1 MGCKNEELDL
11 IPGRTKTFFL
21 LQNVQNGSG
30 VHPAS
35 YAVGMRGTFQAYHLL
50 TSYTK
55 VKSGSVPLFQHT
67 FLACAETT
75 LPTFP
80 LLRIVCNVWDIF
92 HILSDEKQPVN
103 NYILCHLVTSICR
116 LLPSFGKKMTW
127 TDVWSEC
134 WSVNKVVLLSA

>member
-1 MGCKNEELDL
+1 MKNWNRFLEG
-11 IPGRTKTFFL
+11 PRHFFL
-21 LQNVQNGSG
+21 LQNIQNGSG

-92 HILSDEKQPVN
+92 HILSDEINTASKQLHTMPSCDKYLQASSN
-103 NYILCHLVTSICR
+103 LWEENDMDRCLVRMLVSQQGCVT
-116 LLPSFGKKMTW
+116 
-127 TDVWSEC
+127 
-134 WSVNKVVLLSA
+134 

>member
-92 HILSDEKQPVN
+92 HILSDEINTASKQLHTMPSCDK
-103 NYILCHLVTSICR
+103 YLQASSILWEENDMDRCLVGMLVSQQGCVT
-116 LLPSFGKKMTW
+116 
-127 TDVWSEC
+127 
-134 WSVNKVVLLSA
+134 